1 LTRKAGRHLQTIA
14 LYGLSADPPHLG
26 HVAILHWLASHVDLT
41 FVWAVDN
48 PLKPRQTSLE
58 HRAAM
63 LQKILPADDALHYR
77 PDLSRPYT
85 LESVELVEQEYPQV
99 PLWLVIGSDLLSQ
112 VHQWHQAPTLAQK
125 VELLV
130 FPRAHSPIVSPQE
143 NFRWHLASCAPP
155 EVSSSELRQE
165 LRNRAYKQGE
175 IKMANIPEAVQEY
188 ITAHQLYSE
197 GLSVASD

>member
-1 LTRKAGRHLQTIA
+1 LHIA
-14 LYGLSADPPHLG
+14 LYGLSADPPHFG
-26 HVAILHWLASHVDLT
+26 HVAILHWLANHVDLT

-63 LQKILPADDALHYR
+63 LQKILPAANAIHYR

-112 VHQWHQAPTLAQK
+112 VHQWHQAPILAQK

-143 NFRWHLASCAPP
+143 NFRWRIASCAPP
-155 EVSSSELRQE
+155 EASSSEIRQE
-165 LRNRAYKQGE
+165 LRRAYKREE
-175 IKMANIPEAVQEY
+175 IKMANIPVPEAVQEY

>member
-1 LTRKAGRHLQTIA
+1 LHIA
-14 LYGLSADPPHLG
+14 LYGLSADPPHFG
-26 HVAILHWLASHVDLT
+26 HVAILHWLANHVDLT

-63 LQKILPADDALHYR
+63 LQKILPAANAIHYR

-112 VHQWHQAPTLAQK
+112 VHQWHQAPILAQK

-143 NFRWHLASCAPP
+143 NFRWRIASCAPP
-155 EVSSSELRQE
+155 EASSSEIRQE
-165 LRNRAYKQGE
+165 LRRAYKREE
-175 IKMANIPEAVQEY
+175 IKMANIPVPEAVQEY
-188 ITAHQLYSE
+188 ITAHHLYSE